1 MVDMKQ
7 SLVLPTLSVRMTMHL
22 QTSPLF
28 EGLRTEELFPL
39 ADILTETQVNEG
51 TEVFAEGDEGQHM
64 YLVLEGEMEATRNG
78 EPIRSYKRGD
88 TFGELAMLDGG
99 VRVVT
104 VRAAQESVLAAIAH
118 DDFHDLL
125 GLYPTLA
132 RGVIE
137 MLSNRLREVENP
149 GE

>member
-1 MVDMKQ
+1 
-7 SLVLPTLSVRMTMHL
+7 MHL
-22 QTSPLF
+22 QSSPLF

-39 ADILTETQVNEG
+39 ADILTETQVKEG
-51 TEVFAEGDEGQHM
+51 TEVFAEGAEGQHM
-64 YLVLEGEMEATRNG
+64 YLVLEGELQASRNG
-78 EPIRSYKRGD
+78 EEVRTYKRGD

-99 VRVVT
+99 ARVVT
-104 VRAAQESVLAAIAH
+104 VCAVKESVLAAIAH

-137 MLSNRLREVENP
+137 MLSARLREVESP

>member
-1 MVDMKQ
+1 MTDFKQ
-7 SLVLPTLSVRMTMHL
+7 SVVLANLSVRMTMHL
-22 QTSPLF
+22 QSSPLF

-39 ADILTETQVNEG
+39 ADILTETEFESG
-51 TEVFAEGDEGQHM
+51 EEVFQEGSRGQHM
-64 YLVLEGEMEATRNG
+64 YLVLEGELQATRAG
-78 EPIRSYKRGD
+78 EPVRLYKRGD

-99 VRVVT
+99 SRVVS
-104 VRAAQESVLAAIAH
+104 VVAAQKSTLAAIAH

-137 MLSNRLREVENP
+137 MLSRRLSEVES
-149 GE
+149 

>member
-7 SLVLPTLSVRMTMHL
+7 SVVLPSLSVRMTMHL
-22 QTSPLF
+22 QSSPLF

-39 ADILTETQVNEG
+39 ADILTETTVSEG
-51 TEVFAEGDEGQHM
+51 TEVFEMGAEGQHM
-64 YLVLEGEMEATRNG
+64 YLVLEGELEALRHDEQVRT
-78 EPIRSYKRGD
+78 YKRGD

-99 VRVVT
+99 ARVVT
-104 VRAAQESVLAAIAH
+104 VRAIRESTLAAIAH

-125 GLYPTLA
+125 SLYPTLA

-137 MLSNRLREVENP
+137 MLSNRLREVE
-149 GE
+149 EVKD